1 MHWSAYN
8 IVASKSALLTS
19 AMICD
24 VKCSNNERKISGDFW
39 NSVNSGAC
47 AHSLYQALSSAL
59 GGGAWGRG
67 YENSLI
73 GRTIWARRGGA
84 FQRYLV
90 LHTRCDAERARAG
103 NRQII
108 GRTILWARRG
118 GAFQRYFG
126 IAHAV
131 RCRACKSWKVETDG
145 LVAGRAEQQNF
156 ITCTQDNNYYKSA
169 NSMLT

>member
-1 MHWSAYN
+1 MVKLDSTISPHENITAFIYMANCSGFGFKCEHPMHWSAYN

-67 YENSLI
+67 YETVLL
-73 GRTIWARRGGA
+73 ARRQQSADLKVKG
-84 FQRYLV
+84 V
-90 LHTRCDAERARAG
+90 PS
-103 NRQII
+103 
-108 GRTILWARRG
+108 GRDHEHVT
-118 GAFQRYFG
+118 
-126 IAHAV
+126 
-131 RCRACKSWKVETDG
+131 
-145 LVAGRAEQQNF
+145 
-156 ITCTQDNNYYKSA
+156 
-169 NSMLT
+169 